1 MRRPG
6 TRPPLTA
13 KRERSAATKE
23 VTASSRDWVPA
34 FADDICRVRDSKL
47 ADLDAAQSRQVALY
61 RDGICKPRLGAW
73 GDAPDP
79 RGSHTPQVITEKS
92 RGLAV
97 SRVAKV
103 AADLA
108 YREQS
113 PITCA
118 ARIKTPT
125 LILSTT
131 GDARVPVTRSYR
143 LYHALKDN
151 GVTMRFVA
159 WPVPGHFP
167 SDPVRT
173 RSVYLEWIG
182 WLDAHLNP
190 QPEGTPASPLRG
202 TPLAITSRVYRDE
215 AAGVTAI
222 AATSAAVWK
231 KTVDRACFTFAPRR
245 FCGCGETQ
253 CIKERWIDILRGERS

>member
-23 VTASSRDWVPA
+23 VTASSRGWVPA

-61 RDGICKPRLGAW
+61 RDGICKPWLGAW

-79 RGSHTPQVITEKS
+79 RGSHTPQVIAEKS

-97 SRVAKV
+97 SQVAKV

-108 YREQS
+108 YHGQS
-113 PITCA
+113 PITYA

-131 GDARVPVTRSYR
+131 GDARVPVTQSYR

-159 WPVPGHFP
+159 WPVPGTSP
-167 SDPVRT
+167 PTQCARAPCTASGSDGSTPIST
-173 RSVYLEWIG
+173 RSRRG
-182 WLDAHLNP
+182 RPHRRC
-190 QPEGTPASPLRG
+190 PAKR
-202 TPLAITSRVYRDE
+202 
-215 AAGVTAI
+215 
-222 AATSAAVWK
+222 
-231 KTVDRACFTFAPRR
+231 PRSCR
-245 FCGCGETQ
+245 T
-253 CIKERWIDILRGERS
+253 I